1 MDNMNILFL
10 SRLALAGLL
19 GGIIGF
25 DREFRAKE
33 AGIRTHSL
41 VCLGSALLM
50 IISQHGFSD
59 VVGTPGFSLDVSRV
73 AAQVVSGIGFI
84 GAGMIIIQKQ
94 NVVGLTSAAGIWA
107 TSGIGLAVGGGMYI
121 VSIGATILTI
131 IGFEFSG
138 IFFRK
143 IDYHTTTLTLSTTK
157 AESIPLVTGLLKE
170 KQKVYQN
177 FESKREIF
185 EETKVYHIYFSIRT
199 KNSTEEMELVEA
211 LQEIPH
217 ITVEKIN

>member
-73 AAQVVSGIGFI
+73 AAQVV
-84 GAGMIIIQKQ
+84 
-94 NVVGLTSAAGIWA
+94 TW
-107 TSGIGLAVGGGMYI
+107 
-121 VSIGATILTI
+121 
-131 IGFEFSG
+131 
-138 IFFRK
+138 
-143 IDYHTTTLTLSTTK
+143 
-157 AESIPLVTGLLKE
+157 IPGDT
-170 KQKVYQN
+170 
-177 FESKREIF
+177 
-185 EETKVYHIYFSIRT
+185 
-199 KNSTEEMELVEA
+199 
-211 LQEIPH
+211 
-217 ITVEKIN
+217 